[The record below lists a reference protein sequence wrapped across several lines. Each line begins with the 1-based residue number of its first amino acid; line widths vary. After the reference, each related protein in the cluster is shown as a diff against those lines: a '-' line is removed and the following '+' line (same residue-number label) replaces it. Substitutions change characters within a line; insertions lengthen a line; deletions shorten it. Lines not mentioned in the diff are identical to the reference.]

1 MKLEEVLL
9 RKSAAGEL
17 AHFYVIETAL
27 SEEDSALALMEFTHN
42 FIRNYFREVEKQ
54 SHPVNSLM
62 DHPDVLVVTGIEEK
76 KDYTVEDAAVV
87 EKFFSW
93 NAVQSKRKFVVI
105 PEAHRITQTLAN
117 KWLKVLEEPPVPA
130 TIFLL
135 NPRRI
140 KLLPTI
146 QSRSLTLRL
155 PRKREKHDA
164 AEWNE
169 FLGAVKAMTLAGF
182 LETFVKGDRPLA
194 FWLEELL
201 QWESERPSEL
211 ESKIS
216 LEKTLRQLE
225 EMDIFNQP
233 AATKWT
239 FFFYHLKDH
248 VLPRLAVR
256 A

>member
-1 MKLEEVLL
+1 MNIEEILL
-9 RKSAAGEL
+9 KKASAREL
-17 AHFYVIETAL
+17 AHFYLLETAHA
-27 SEEDSALALMEFTHN
+27 EEESAQVLMEFCHS
-42 FIRNYFREVEKQ
+42 FIRKYFHQVEKQ
-54 SHPVNSLM
+54 THPVNSLM
-62 DHPDVLVVTGIEEK
+62 DHPDVLVITGIEDK
-76 KDYTVEDAAVV
+76 KDYTVEDATVM

-93 NAVQSKRKFVVI
+93 NAVQSQRKFVVI

-146 QSRSLTLRL
+146 QSRSLSLRL
-155 PRKREKHDA
+155 PVKREKHDS
-164 AEWNE
+164 AEFME
-169 FLGAVKAMTLAGF
+169 FLSAIKGMGLAEF
-182 LETFVKGDRPLA
+182 LESYSKGDRSLR
-194 FWLEELL
+194 FWLEEMLH
-201 QWESERPSEL
+201 WETEQLAQMEGKS
-211 ESKIS
+211 S
-216 LEKTLRQLE
+216 LEKTLRLIE

-239 FFFYHLKDH
+239 FLYYHLKDH
-248 VLPRLAVR
+248 VLR

>member
-1 MKLEEVLL
+1 MKLEEILL
-9 RKSAAGEL
+9 RKAQAGEL
-17 AHFYVIETAL
+17 AHFYVLETAL
-27 SEEDSALALMEFTHN
+27 SEEDSGEALMEFSHN
-42 FIRNYFREVEKQ
+42 FIRSYFRDVEKQ
-54 SHPVNSLM
+54 THPVNTLM

-76 KDYTVEDAAVV
+76 KDYTIEDAAVL

-155 PRKREKHDA
+155 PRKRADHDSS
-164 AEWNE
+164 EWME
-169 FLGAVKAMTLAGF
+169 FLGAVKGLGLAEF
-182 LETFVKGDRPLA
+182 LDQFVKGDRPLS
-194 FWLEELL
+194 FWVEELL
-201 QWESERPSEL
+201 HWEADQVNQP

-239 FFFYHLKDH
+239 FLFYHLKDH
-248 VLPRLAVR
+248 VLPRLSH
-256 A
+256 